1 MIRENLLTMT
11 GGQPFLDIID
21 EINSIADA
29 IPESTGN
36 LLDEVSD
43 RKVRDSTIKWIQHS
57 ESTKWLFDEIET
69 MVIEMN
75 KQMGWHFAIES
86 MSPLQYTIYRPGQF
100 YGWHPD
106 VDVKRIKKQRKI
118 SFSIMLDDPE
128 EYEGG
133 EFVFYNTT
141 CHPDYTDTHKTIKY
155 EKIEKGDA
163 ILFPSFVWHKV
174 DPLVR
179 GTRKSLVG
187 WIEGPGW
194 K

>member
-21 EINSIADA
+21 EINSIADV

-155 EKIEKGDA
+155 EKIEKKTK
-163 ILFPSFVWHKV
+163 LPVSSYLEWK
-174 DPLVR
+174 
-179 GTRKSLVG
+179 
-187 WIEGPGW
+187 GPAERNY
-194 K
+194 